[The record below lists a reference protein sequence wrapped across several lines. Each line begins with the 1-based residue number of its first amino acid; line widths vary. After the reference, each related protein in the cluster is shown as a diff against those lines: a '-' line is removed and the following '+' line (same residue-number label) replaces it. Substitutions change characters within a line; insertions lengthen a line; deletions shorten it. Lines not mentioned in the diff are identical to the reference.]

1 MKLRKF
7 AFTAATVALLAA
19 GSATALETTA
29 TGSSAQLS
37 SIKQFVDSRFT
48 ALEGLIDAL
57 QGNVNIVKANMHAC
71 GALRQFTLNDDGDC
85 GALWVYEASGPEA
98 SFDGRVIIGTPGA
111 SSYVLDVDGQ
121 MRAAG
126 YFHNSD
132 ATLKTNVQPLDGLAI
147 VNGLRGVKFDWKD
160 GTGTEV
166 GLIAQEVEAVLPE
179 VVTTDE
185 ASGIKAVDYAKVVA
199 PLIEA
204 VKTLEA
210 RVEELEKIVHEAP
223 AVE

>member
-1 MKLRKF
+1 M
-7 AFTAATVALLAA
+7 A
-19 GSATALETTA
+19 GSANALETTA
-29 TGSSAQLS
+29 SGSSAQLS

-57 QGNVNIVKANMHAC
+57 QGNVNVIRSNMHSC
-71 GALRQFTLNDDGDC
+71 GALRQFVINDDGDC
-85 GALWVYEASGPEA
+85 EPLWVYDASGPEA
-98 SFDGRVIIGTPGA
+98 SFDGNVVIGTPGA

-132 ATLKTNVQPLDGLAI
+132 ATLKENVQPIDGLAI

-160 GTGTEV
+160 GSGTEV
-166 GLIAQEVEAVLPE
+166 GLIAQEVEVVLPE

-185 ASGIKAVDYAKVVA
+185 VSGIKAVDYAKVVA

-210 RVEELEKIVHEAP
+210 RVAKLEAEA
-223 AVE
+223 AK